1 VIDTHA
7 HLDALNGDASEALR
21 RARAAGVGRVIS
33 VGSGIGSC
41 RATLELAEREEGV
54 FAALGL
60 HPHQAGEVAASDL
73 PALEDLL
80 AHPKAVA
87 VGEAGLDHAF
97 ASSQTHRVRMQQVEL
112 FRNQAELATRL
123 GKPLVVHSRAADAE
137 TVAVLEGL
145 PDEMRVILHC
155 FSSLGLL
162 APALE
167 RGWYVSFAGNVTYPN
182 AHDLRTAAS
191 CVEGDRLLVETD
203 SPYLA
208 PQAVRGR
215 RNEPAHVVHTL
226 AAVAE
231 ARGDDREALGHAID
245 ANATAAFG
253 LP

>member
-7 HLDALNGDASEALR
+7 HLDALNGDASNALG

-33 VGSGIGSC
+33 VGSGIESC
-41 RATLELAEREEGV
+41 RATLALAAREDGV

-60 HPHQAGEVAASDL
+60 HPHQAGEVGPADL
-73 PALEDLL
+73 AALEDLL

-87 VGEAGLDHAF
+87 VGEAGLDHAS
-97 ASSQTHRVRMQQVEL
+97 ALSQTPRVQMQQLEL

-137 TVAVLEGL
+137 TAAVLEGL
-145 PDEMRVILHC
+145 PPDTRVVLHC

-162 APALE
+162 EPALE

-182 AHDLRTAAS
+182 AHELRSAAAR
-191 CVEGDRLLVETD
+191 VPVDRLLLETD

-215 RNEPAHVVHTL
+215 RNEPANIVHTL
-226 AAVAE
+226 AVVAE
-231 ARGDDREALGHAID
+231 ARGQEPAELGERID
-245 ANATAAFG
+245 TNATVAFG